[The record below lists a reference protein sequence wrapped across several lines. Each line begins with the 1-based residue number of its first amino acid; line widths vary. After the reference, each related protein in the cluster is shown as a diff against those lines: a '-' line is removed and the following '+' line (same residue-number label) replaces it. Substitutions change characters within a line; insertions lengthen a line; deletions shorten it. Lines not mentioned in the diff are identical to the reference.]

1 MLDKDKA
8 RQIALEFANKVA
20 KAYEPKSIIMFGSC
34 VNGVPHEYSDI
45 DVAVVFDA
53 FEGDWLDVW
62 TNLVSI
68 ACDVDVLAGIEPH
81 MMDET
86 NDSSGFLAH
95 VKKTGEVIFERS
107 TVY

>member
-8 RQIALEFANKVA
+8 RQIALEFANRVSKV
-20 KAYEPKSIIMFGSC
+20 YEPKSIILFGSY
-34 VNGVPHEYSDI
+34 VGGNPHEFSDI

-53 FEGDWLDVW
+53 FEGDWLAVW
-62 TNLVSI
+62 TNLVGI

-86 NDSSGFLAH
+86 SDRSGFLAH
-95 VKKTGEVIFERS
+95 VKKTGEVIYERRI
-107 TVY
+107 